1 MSMLGF
7 VEEFAN
13 IHTTMP
19 NRRFAFILGAGASK
33 SSGIKLASE
42 MVGEWVSILHR
53 RAPDAEG
60 QAVADWASAAT
71 LGIAEYDPRDP
82 AASYPALYQRMYG
95 TDPDR
100 GYAYLENQMA
110 QAEPSYGY
118 SVLARIMAE
127 HRHRV
132 VITVNF
138 DNLVA
143 DSLSIFSANYP
154 LVCGHESLAPFAR
167 TDLRRPLVLKV
178 HRDLLLNPM
187 STPEQLA
194 TMPDGLNEAITAL
207 LRQYTPIVLG
217 YGGNDAS
224 LMACLE
230 GLARA
235 SIPGGVYW
243 CHREGSAEPPERI
256 CSFIA
261 RQNGH
266 LVPVL
271 GFDELMALLGQK
283 LDLTRPDEIVLKR
296 AEARAEQLKQ
306 QLDRITARMTERAAK
321 PRPMA
326 AIAPAPQAAAPVA
339 APESAG
345 FESVGFESNAPDP
358 HHHPVAAD
366 GAAPVSDR
374 DAAPGGS
381 QRLDE
386 LDAVAHS
393 LRFAQGKTEPDK
405 AWWQW
410 EREAASEP
418 DPDRRDALYR
428 AALAAV
434 PTSPELLNNY
444 ANFLT
449 KIRKDHDAAETHY
462 RRAL

>member
-1 MSMLGF
+1 MTSPDPPSSPRRMSMLGF

-194 TMPDGLNEAITAL
+194 TMADGLNETITAL

-326 AIAPAPQAAAPVA
+326 AIARHPRPQRQSQPQNRQGSNRSGSNRTPRTRITTRSPQTVPHRSATVTPPLAAA
-339 APESAG
+339 
-345 FESVGFESNAPDP
+345 SVSTNSMRSPTRCASPRARP
-358 HHHPVAAD
+358 N
-366 GAAPVSDR
+366 R
-374 DAAPGGS
+374 TKPGGNGS
-381 QRLDE
+381 ARPPPNRTRT
-386 LDAVAHS
+386 DATPSIA
-393 LRFAQGKTEPDK
+393 RP
-405 AWWQW
+405 WQQS
-410 EREAASEP
+410 RP
-418 DPDRRDALYR
+418 RRNCSTTT
-428 AALAAV
+428 
-434 PTSPELLNNY
+434 PIS
-444 ANFLT
+444 
-449 KIRKDHDAAETHY
+449 
-462 RRAL
+462 